1 MLLCLFGSLNLD
13 SYSIY
18 IWSAWSMFRTYN
30 YLDFDSVNLSTKI
43 MQHWVTWPPS
53 KFSYFAS
60 LQVLVGYEFMSS
72 TSELRAEVCDMR
84 VDNLWNCKPCNLAR
98 CAGVCELRVS
108 NKIVT
113 SFNTVV
119 PGYNIRFMTLPC
131 LLSGQETDVSV
142 TFSSSEMLDVSA
154 TL

>member
-18 IWSAWSMFRTYN
+18 IWSAWSMFRTDN
-30 YLDFDSVNLSTKI
+30 YLDFDSVNLSTNI
-43 MQHWVTWPPS
+43 MQHWVTWAQS

-72 TSELRAEVCDMR
+72 TGELWA
-84 VDNLWNCKPCNLAR
+84 DNLGNCKPNNLAR
-98 CAGVCELRVS
+98 CTGVCELRVS
-108 NKIVT
+108 NKIVP

>member
-1 MLLCLFGSLNLD
+1 
-13 SYSIY
+13 
-18 IWSAWSMFRTYN
+18 MFRTDN

-43 MQHWVTWPPS
+43 MQHWVTWAQS

-60 LQVLVGYEFMSS
+60 LQVLAGDELMSS
-72 TSELRAEVCDMR
+72 TSELRAEVCEMR
-84 VDNLWNCKPCNLAR
+84 IDSLWNCKPCNLAR

-108 NKIVT
+108 NQIVT

-119 PGYNIRFMTLPC
+119 PGYNIRLMTLPC